1 MENVAVARQRVLGV
15 MSLSGPPCL
24 DFNSPRGCV
33 IGRFG
38 PKCRFDHV
46 CSVCF
51 KSDHTKHDN
60 KCDGGGGSGGNEL
73 QGGSRSFDSA
83 RPAAPAAALGGEG
96 NDASWGSKS
105 KTASLNR
112 TLLPPLSDDAA
123 VSERSPPPTISGLQ
137 SPLPLSVLHS
147 GLHPPPPAVAT
158 AAAAHVANSPDAWL
172 YRDRKGTVQGG
183 SQSVNKADRIPAPK
197 RAVGD
202 PAAASYL
209 PLSHELP
216 GLGFRV

>member
-1 MENVAVARQRVLGV
+1 
-15 MSLSGPPCL
+15 
-24 DFNSPRGCV
+24 
-33 IGRFG
+33 
-38 PKCRFDHV
+38 V

-60 KCDGGGGSGGNEL
+60 KCDGGGGSGGNEI

-83 RPAAPAAALGGEG
+83 RPAAPAAALGGGG
-96 NDASWGSKS
+96 NDASWSSKS
-105 KTASLNR
+105 KTASLIS
-112 TLLPPLSDDAA
+112 LLPPLSDDAA

-137 SPLPLSVLHS
+137 SPLLLSVLHS

-158 AAAAHVANSPDAWL
+158 AVAAHVANSPDAWL

-183 SQSVNKADRIPAPK
+183 SQSANKADRIPAPK